1 MLRRVGYPTPHW
13 SKQSGLTARKFFVI
27 ARRLVGI
34 VPDALVNNRLRFC
47 TADRAGRRPPTIT
60 AIFSEPRCAGDQ
72 AAVLGLLQA
81 LKHASP
87 ANVAGL
93 TVKLVPIP
101 SGRSVQLIGFI
112 IQFAGHTTHFRVLL
126 VMIKIARCEKPSGDP
141 TIDDSYSRQLRQR
154 AKNLPSM
161 SLTSSGKWS
170 VR

>member
-1 MLRRVGYPTPHW
+1 
-13 SKQSGLTARKFFVI
+13 
-27 ARRLVGI
+27 
-34 VPDALVNNRLRFC
+34 
-47 TADRAGRRPPTIT
+47 
-60 AIFSEPRCAGDQ
+60 
-72 AAVLGLLQA
+72 VLGLLQA

-93 TVKLVPIP
+93 TVKLMPIP

-126 VMIKIARCEKPSGDP
+126 VVIKMARCEKPSGDP
-141 TIDDSYSRQLRQR
+141 TIDDSYGRQLRQR

-161 SLTSSGKWS
+161 SLTSSGMWS